1 MQTLGE
7 IKALLAARGL
17 RPRHRFGQNFL
28 IEPVHL
34 RTLVDRAELAPGD
47 VVLEVGPGTGVLTE
61 ELLARDAEVVACEID
76 RDLAALLAERL
87 GDRIRLLVGDA
98 LPSKRTLAPPV
109 LEALAGRPFRL
120 VANLPYAIA
129 SPLLAVLAGIE
140 GFRGGCA
147 TVQREVADRLAAP
160 PGIRAYGPLSVVVQS
175 RFAVERI
182 ADLPPGCFWPP
193 PEVSSAMVRLAPLDR
208 PLVAA
213 EDLDAFG
220 RFVAE
225 IFGRRRKQ
233 LGSILGRSRTL
244 PTGIDP
250 EMRPE
255 RLAPEQWIELERWRS
270 AGAEP
275 QAGA

>member
-7 IKALLAARGL
+7 IKALLASRGL

-34 RTLVDRAELAPGD
+34 DTLVGRSEVAADDL
-47 VVLEVGPGTGVLTE
+47 VLEVGPGTGVLTD
-61 ELLARDAEVVACEID
+61 LLVERGVEVVACEID
-76 RDLAALLAERL
+76 RDLAALISARF
-87 GDRIRLLVGDA
+87 GDRIRLVVGDV
-98 LPSKRTLAPPV
+98 LPNKRSLASPV
-109 LEALAGRPFRL
+109 VEALGGRAFHL

-147 TVQREVADRLAAP
+147 TVQREVAARLAAP
-160 PGIRAYGPLSVVVQS
+160 PGIRAYGPLSVVMQS

-193 PEVSSAMVRLAPLDR
+193 PEVSSAMVRLAPR
-208 PLVAA
+208 AAPLVEAA
-213 EDLDAFG
+213 SLDAFG
-220 RFVAE
+220 RFVGRV
-225 IFGRRRKQ
+225 FGRRRKQ
-233 LGSILGRSRTL
+233 LGSTLGRDRRL
-244 PTGIDP
+244 PAGIDA

-255 RLAPEQWIELERWRS
+255 RLSVEQWVELERWNVPDDRIQ
-270 AGAEP
+270 AET
-275 QAGA
+275 